1 MIGEE
6 YEFQI
11 DAFTP
16 ATIPMARLAQY
27 LAELASLLGQPE
39 RVHFEKLKK
48 GSVRLVAR
56 VEHEAIPK
64 VRTRLQNAGD
74 PEAPEDV
81 RRPYKKIDE
90 MLRSDNAV
98 GKLRRGTSNV
108 IRFPGR
114 EANRSPRMGP
124 FTEPAEI
131 DGKIVRIG
139 GTDETAHA
147 LIEPAD
153 GGVIS
158 AECSRELAVQLAP
171 YLYGNPVRVIGN
183 ARWER
188 TDAGEWK
195 LLSFRAKEFRQLR
208 ADDLATSIARLRK
221 IEMPWDTSGDPNEL
235 LQRLREGGGEAH

>member
-16 ATIPMARLAQY
+16 ATIPMARLALY
-27 LAELASLLGQPE
+27 LAELAALLGQPE

-56 VEHEAIPK
+56 VEHEAISK
-64 VRTRLQNAGD
+64 VRMRLQNAGD

-98 GKLRRGTSNV
+98 GRLRRGKSNV

-114 EANRSPRMGP
+114 EAKRNPRMGP

-208 ADDLATSIARLRK
+208 ADDLAASIARLRK
-221 IEMPWDTSGDPNEL
+221 IEMPWDTGGDPNEL

>member
-16 ATIPMARLAQY
+16 ATIPMARLALY
-27 LAELASLLGQPE
+27 LAELAALLGQPE

-64 VRTRLQNAGD
+64 VRARLQNAGD

-98 GKLRRGTSNV
+98 GKLRRGKSNV

-114 EANRSPRMGP
+114 EAKRNPRMGP
-124 FTEPAEI
+124 FTESAEI

-221 IEMPWDTSGDPNEL
+221 IEMPWDTGGDPNEL